1 MAKLKDEALAHE
13 AKARVK
19 NIAELNSIPTDLEVQ
34 SETDAEFPYQ
44 YVIVEDEK
52 YRVPGSVL
60 GNLKVILVE
69 NPDLKRFKVAKT
81 GEGMDTRY
89 TVIPLA

>member
-19 NIAELNSIPTDLEVQ
+19 NIAELPSIPTDLEVQ
-34 SETDAEFPYQ
+34 SETEAEYPYL
-44 YVIVEDEK
+44 YIVVNGEK

-60 GNLKVILVE
+60 GNLKAILQE
-69 NPDLKRFKVAKT
+69 NPNLTKFKVAKT
-81 GEGMDTRY
+81 GEGMETRY